1 MKPDKNFKMDRQV
14 KKQLASSR
22 VTKDQL
28 SVFKNLM
35 IQAQLSEGQAFNKTK
50 FKQENTDS

>member
-50 FKQENTDS
+50 FKQEDTDS